1 MADKDKYGFDYKG
14 TLPLDFETFPEK
26 PDIFE
31 EGKMSNIYTG
41 SYEVDGKHLL
51 MPGMMRGEPLTRDD
65 VNALIDERK
74 HFGLYDTKEELDQ
87 ADSLIHEWFKKLKG
101 GKNVG
106 MTIEDKVIDL
116 IKDL

>member
-1 MADKDKYGFDYKG
+1 
-14 TLPLDFETFPEK
+14 
-26 PDIFE
+26 
-31 EGKMSNIYTG
+31 
-41 SYEVDGKHLL
+41 

-87 ADSLIHEWFKKLKG
+87 ADILIHEWFKKLKG

>member
-41 SYEVDGKHLL
+41 SYEVDGRHLL
-51 MPGMMRGEPLTRDD
+51 MPGMMEGKPLTRDD
-65 VNALIDERK
+65 VNALMDEGK

-87 ADSLIHEWFKKLKG
+87 ADILIHEWFKKLKG
-101 GKNVG
+101 GKNVS